1 MKASHGGAR
10 KGAGRKAGSGKYGE
24 QTRTVRGPVSVLAL
38 VLKRFADMKQFWAWV
53 AKELTN
59 KKEKNDVGTR
69 GRGSV

>member
-1 MKASHGGAR
+1 
-10 KGAGRKAGSGKYGE
+10 
-24 QTRTVRGPVSVLAL
+24 VLAL

>member
-10 KGAGRKAGSGKYGE
+10 KGAGRKPNSGKYGE

-38 VLKRFADMKQFWAWV
+38 VLARFADMKQFWAWV

-59 KKEKNDVGTR
+59 NKEKNDVGTR